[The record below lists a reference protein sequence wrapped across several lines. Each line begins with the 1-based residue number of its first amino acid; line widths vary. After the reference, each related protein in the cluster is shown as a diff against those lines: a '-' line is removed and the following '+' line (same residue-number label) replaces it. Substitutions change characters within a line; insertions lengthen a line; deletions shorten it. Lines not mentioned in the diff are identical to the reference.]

1 MSTKT
6 TNTFNINMV
15 YQDFSERTYK
25 LPLNGDWSQE
35 THNQAINQIQAFNTA
50 AQNDASSVSQTFLSD
65 GGSRVVRIKSAILVE
80 KTEEEIYSG

>member
-6 TNTFNINMV
+6 TNTFNVDMV
-15 YQDFSERTYK
+15 YQDYSERTYK
-25 LPLNGDWSQE
+25 IPLNGAWNQT
-35 THNQAINQIQAFNTA
+35 THDQAITQIQAFNTA

-65 GGSRVVRIKSAILVE
+65 GGSRVVRIKSATLIE